1 MNIIALK
8 GYLDRF
14 QTSLTTQE
22 ELKKEIAALQEKLG
36 THVSESDGLKKLM
49 LGEVKSSGEK
59 TVKIG
64 AIALTVTPGKDS
76 LKVDDEKALPAQ
88 YTTTKI
94 VPNNAAIKA
103 ALLNGSEVPGARIV
117 TGDDYLTIK

>member
-22 ELKKEIAALQEKLG
+22 EIKKEIAALQEKLG

-88 YTTTKI
+88 YTTQKS